1 MPNLNFKSFIPAIIW
16 LLVIL
21 IISGFPGNKVPKIPV
36 WQFDKL
42 IHSIIYLVLSILLL
56 MPFSV
61 QYITNKK
68 RLKTQLIII
77 LVGISYG
84 GFMEI
89 LQHYIFINRSGNLY
103 DFIANAIGAIIGVL
117 IYPHIIKLLPI
128 NKWLP

>member
-1 MPNLNFKSFIPAIIW
+1 M
-16 LLVIL
+16 LVIL